1 MNRQDGI
8 SLIDQVVDRHNLELA
23 KEKVRKN
30 KGAPGVDGVTV
41 DELDEHMAK
50 YYPHLIR
57 KLKDGSYQPQPVRRV
72 DIPKPDGSKRQLGI
86 PCVLDRVVQQA
97 ILQVLDP
104 IVDPHFSNNSFGF
117 RKGRS
122 AHQAV
127 KKAQQYYEE
136 GYRVVV
142 DCDLKSYFDTINHQ
156 KLRNNLDW
164 YIQDKIVMKLIWKF
178 LKSGILDHGYYTE
191 TESGTPQGGPL
202 SPLLANVYLH
212 QLDRE
217 LERRGHKFVRY
228 ADDFVIYVKTKRAGE
243 RVMESVT
250 TFVEKDLRLTVN
262 KEKSSV
268 TTPTKAK
275 FLGFH
280 LYKHMGKSVADLV
293 GRPNNE
299 SEANS
304 EN

>member
-8 SLIDQVVDRHNLELA
+8 SFINRVTSIYNLELA

-57 KLKDGSYQPQPVRRV
+57 KLKDGSYQPQPRLKEL
-72 DIPKPDGSKRQLGI
+72 DIPKPNGGETTSSALYM
-86 PCVLDRVVQQA
+86 DRVVQQA
-97 ILQVLDP
+97 ILQVLNALLSTRTSR
-104 IVDPHFSNNSFGF
+104 ILSCVLLNRSKCASS
-117 RKGRS
+117 RKES
-122 AHQAV
+122 TTV
-127 KKAQQYYEE
+127 LKKAIYI
-136 GYRVVV
+136 V

-202 SPLLANVYLH
+202 SPLLEQSLPPSI
-212 QLDRE
+212 R
-217 LERRGHKFVRY
+217 
-228 ADDFVIYVKTKRAGE
+228 
-243 RVMESVT
+243 
-250 TFVEKDLRLTVN
+250 
-262 KEKSSV
+262 
-268 TTPTKAK
+268 
-275 FLGFH
+275 
-280 LYKHMGKSVADLV
+280 
-293 GRPNNE
+293 
-299 SEANS
+299 
-304 EN
+304 